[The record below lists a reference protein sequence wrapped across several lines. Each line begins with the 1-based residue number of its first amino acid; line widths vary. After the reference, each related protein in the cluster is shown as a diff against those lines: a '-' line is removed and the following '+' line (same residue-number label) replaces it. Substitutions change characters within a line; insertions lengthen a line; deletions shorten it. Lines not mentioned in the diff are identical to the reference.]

1 MPTTAERLHTHIGPA
16 ILSYGFRP
24 FFLFGAVWAALV
36 VAIWLPMLGG
46 LLAVPT
52 ALSPVEWHTHEL
64 VYGYVPA
71 IVAGFLLTAVPNWTG
86 RLPVTGTPLLA
97 LVGAWAAGRLAVLFS
112 ARIGAPGAAAIDLLF
127 LSYLAGVIAREI
139 IAGRNRGN
147 FKVLALVGL
156 LLIGNVVFH
165 VEASLM
171 NGGSGY
177 GTRIGIGG
185 TVLLITLIGGRIIPS
200 FTRNWLARQSP
211 GRLPIAF
218 GPFDVASLSAGG
230 LAIACWI
237 AYPHAW
243 ATAGLAA
250 LAGVLHTLRLVRWA
264 GYRTTAEPLVLVL
277 HIGYAFVPIGFLLLT
292 LAIIT
297 PDLVVASGALHAWT
311 AGAIGTM
318 TLAVMTRASLGH
330 TGQALVASP
339 STQVIYAAI
348 VVAAAVRVLAAFDVW
363 RDAALTISAIS
374 WVLAFATFA
383 LSFGPLLAKPRPRL
397 QTVTK

>member
-1 MPTTAERLHTHIGPA
+1 MPTTAERVRIHSGPA

-24 FFLFGAVWAALV
+24 FFLFGAVWAAVV
-36 VAIWLPMLGG
+36 VAIWLPMLAGI
-46 LLAVPT
+46 LALPT
-52 ALSPVEWHTHEL
+52 ALSPLEWHVHEL

-97 LVGAWAAGRLAVLFS
+97 LVSVWAAGRIAVLLS
-112 ARIGAPGAAAIDLLF
+112 ARIGAPVAAAVDLLF
-127 LSYLAGVIAREI
+127 LACLAGVIAREI
-139 IAGRNRGN
+139 IADRNLRN
-147 FKVLALVGL
+147 LKVLALVGL
-156 LLIGNVVFH
+156 LLFGNAVFH
-165 VEASLM
+165 AEASLM

-177 GTRIGIGG
+177 GARIGIGG
-185 TVLLITLIGGRIIPS
+185 AVLLITLIGGRIIPS
-200 FTRNWLARQSP
+200 FTRNWLARQSV

-218 GPFDVASLSAGG
+218 GPFDVASLAIGA

-243 ATAGLAA
+243 PTAGLAA
-250 LAGVLHTLRLVRWA
+250 LAGALHALRLVRWV

-277 HIGYAFVPIGFLLLT
+277 HLGYAFVPIGFLLLT
-292 LAIIT
+292 LAIVA

-311 AGAIGTM
+311 VGAIGTM

-339 STQVIYAAI
+339 ATQVIYAAI
-348 VVAAAVRVLAAFDVW
+348 LVAAAARVLTAFDVW
-363 RDAALTISAIS
+363 RDAALTISATA
-374 WVLAFATFA
+374 WVLAFGTFA
-383 LSFGPLLAKPRPRL
+383 LSFGPLLAKPR
-397 QTVTK
+397 THA